1 MRLAEESDQSV
12 DRGPRTRVRTRS
24 ALLLSAVALV
34 GGGSFLTGTTTSCA
48 SPPDNKRYT
57 EILQPDF
64 PTYRD
69 HVDAYLQRRCG
80 TLDCHGQPGRA
91 YRVYGFAGFR
101 LYNLDAGLV
110 SGQQPTVPEEVLANY
125 QAAVALEPEE
135 MSRLIATQGAEPN
148 KLLLLRKALRLER
161 HKGGPAMAED
171 DVGYKCVVAWLR
183 IRTVRPTADGA
194 DFEIIPQEQ
203 REKLSARAKA
213 DCDEAQNF
221 P

>member
-1 MRLAEESDQSV
+1 MNLDAPRRSALAA
-12 DRGPRTRVRTRS
+12 RP
-24 ALLLSAVALV
+24 ALLLSALVAL
-34 GGGSFLTGTTTSCA
+34 GGGALLTGSTTSCA
-48 SPPDNKRYT
+48 SPPDNRRIT

-91 YRVYGFAGFR
+91 YRIYGFAGFR

-110 SGQQPTVPEEVLANY
+110 SGQQPTTPEEIRANY

-148 KLLLLRKALRLER
+148 KLLLLRKALRIER

-171 DVGYKCVVAWLR
+171 DAGYKCVVAWLR
-183 IRTVRPTADGA
+183 IRTIRPTADGQ
-194 DFEIIPQEQ
+194 DFETIPQEE
-203 REKLSARAKA
+203 RDKLSARARA
-213 DCDEAQNF
+213 DCDESQNF

>member
-1 MRLAEESDQSV
+1 MRSLTAK
-12 DRGPRTRVRTRS
+12 S
-24 ALLLSAVALV
+24 ALLAGLAALGAMAALV
-34 GGGSFLTGTTTSCA
+34 SGSTSCA
-48 SPPDNKRYT
+48 SAPDNKRFT

-69 HVDAYLQRRCG
+69 FVDPYLQRRCG

-91 YRVYGFAGFR
+91 YRIYGFTGFR

-110 SGQQPTVPEEVLANY
+110 SGQQPTTPEEVLANY

-135 MSRLIATQGAEPN
+135 MSRLIAKQGADP
-148 KLLLLRKALRLER
+148 KMLILLRKALKLER
-161 HKGGPAMAED
+161 HKGGPAMSEE

-183 IRTVRPTADGA
+183 IRTVRPTADGV
-194 DFEIIPQEQ
+194 DFETIPQEE
-203 REKLSARAKA
+203 REQLSPSAQAF
-213 DCDEAQNF
+213 CQEAQSL